1 MALTAADAQLLPHC
15 TSAVSASY
23 FNFLLNGKDMRILY
37 LDTEVASASGVDTT
51 YVNSQVKN
59 WIHESDP

>member
-1 MALTAADAQLLPHC
+1 MLFRC
-15 TSAVSASY
+15 TCAVSASY
-23 FNFLLNGKDMRILY
+23 FNFLSNGKDMRILY
-37 LDTEVASASGVDTT
+37 LDTEVASASGVDTE